1 MTVVSAATPSTSAND
16 WRNACDPC
24 IGGVRSTSR
33 GPRPRCRGARDAPQV
48 PRLLERDRES
58 RRLREPR
65 GARGRVVGAA
75 RSAGGGVR
83 GVDGATGEAG
93 PAGQPPGR
101 VALPV
106 RGAEPVV
113 RRALGTGVVVLL
125 DGPVDVPLVRGVAV
139 TGDFAVAEVVE
150 SD

>member
-58 RRLREPR
+58 RRLREAR
-65 GARGRVVGAA
+65 GAEGRVVGAVQQA
-75 RSAGGGVR
+75 EEAVR
-83 GVDGATGEAG
+83 QRERVTEEPGAAEQT
-93 PAGQPPGR
+93 PRR

-125 DGPVDVPLVRGVAV
+125 DGPVDVPLVR
-139 TGDFAVAEVVE
+139 
-150 SD
+150 